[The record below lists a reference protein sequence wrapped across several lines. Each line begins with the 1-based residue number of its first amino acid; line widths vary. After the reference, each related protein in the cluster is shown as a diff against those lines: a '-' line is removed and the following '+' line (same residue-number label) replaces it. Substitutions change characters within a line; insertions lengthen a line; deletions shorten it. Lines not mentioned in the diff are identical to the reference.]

1 MKKKRWTIRVIL
13 TSNLI
18 DMFEGVETQEEMN
31 EFTNILATEAEI
43 IEMLKAVKSND
54 EIVTLKFPEG
64 YDILQFDIPR
74 ANLLHITT
82 LQEKKRKGFK
92 HLSRIAERIISND

>member
-18 DMFEGVETQEEMN
+18 DMFEGVEAQEEVN
-31 EFTNILATEAEI
+31 EFKNILATEDEI
-43 IEMLKAVKSND
+43 REILKALKYKE
-54 EIVTLKFPEG
+54 EIVTLRFPKG
-64 YDILQFDIPR
+64 YEIFQFDIPK

-82 LQEKKRKGFK
+82 LPEKKSKGFK
-92 HLSRIAERIISND
+92 HLSREAEKIISND